1 MPTRKTLI
9 VLDTNRL
16 RQIIADG
23 PAYHAFTFSAEFERL
38 KKFMNDN
45 GLGSFVYLAVTRMTV
60 LELLQQKIEQFEE
73 DQKEMESIIQRM
85 SALPGVNF
93 ESVQMPEAGFDCRAH
108 LTPKM
113 EEFLQQSGVLL
124 IDLPDDKHAIVFKKT
139 VDRAI
144 NKCPPFYGKADTG
157 FKDVVIWE
165 SLLHFD
171 RIAEFDKVYMV
182 SADNGF
188 DKDCKAEF
196 EAEKQRI
203 MEITSS
209 VQMVIK
215 SLEEDYEAEIEKNK
229 YARFAETDY
238 FKDHIHDAVAS
249 LSTLVINDGE
259 CTVTDVEVFDY
270 LDAVEYPSEEDSGI
284 SAILVTTARGKA
296 LSGGTQRV
304 VKIKIKTSLD
314 EAQGIQGSD
323 YEVDL

>member
-16 RQIIADG
+16 RQIIAEG
-23 PAYHAFTFSAEFERL
+23 PAYHSFTFSAEFERL
-38 KKFMNDN
+38 KAFLNDN
-45 GLGSFVYLAVTRMTV
+45 GLGSFVCLAVTRMTV
-60 LELLQQKIEQFEE
+60 QELLQQKIEQFEE
-73 DQKEMESIIQRM
+73 DQTEMASIIKRM

-93 ESVQMPEAGFDCRAH
+93 ESVQMPQAGFDCRAH

-124 IDLPDDKHAIVFKKT
+124 IDLPDDKHAAVFKRT

-144 NKCPPFYGKADTG
+144 NRCPPFYRKSDTG

-171 RIAEFDKVYMV
+171 RIADFDKVYMV

-209 VQMVIK
+209 VQLVIK
-215 SLEEDYEAEIEKNK
+215 SLEEDYEDEIEKNK

-249 LSTLVINDGE
+249 LSTLVINNGE
-259 CTVTDVEVFDY
+259 CTVTDVEVVDY
-270 LDAVEYPSEEDSGI
+270 LGAVEYPAEEDSGI

-296 LSGGTQRV
+296 LTDGIERSVRL
-304 VKIKIKTSLD
+304 KIKTSLD
-314 EAQGIQGSD
+314 EAQGIQSYD